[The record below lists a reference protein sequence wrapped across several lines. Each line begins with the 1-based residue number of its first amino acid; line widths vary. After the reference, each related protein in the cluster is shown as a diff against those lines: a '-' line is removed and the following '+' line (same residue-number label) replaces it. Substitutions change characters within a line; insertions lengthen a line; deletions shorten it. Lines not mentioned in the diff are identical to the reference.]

1 MPQNSISAQLSNLHQ
16 LVADLEAIENGG
28 KKAISNTIKDVKARA
43 PGWIAQE
50 VTAVY
55 NIKKSEIT
63 PSGSGK
69 PKKMAGSI
77 QITGETI
84 EELAITYKG
93 RLLTPVHFGMTPKAP
108 PRGKSYTL
116 KASVLKGQKKV
127 IGRYLNTRTPGGPF
141 SQRSHNILMGTGNT
155 KSDGTSWIPFQRMSK
170 TRTDIKKLTTISVPQ
185 MITSDRTNEAIML
198 RLNTETSK
206 RLEPHMQRALGLSA
220 RAHQNAAQRVHS
232 RTRHRARPTPPDAHR
247 ARHSAAQT
255 PPRPRTAPQGTVTGP
270 SGLRCWRAQK
280 TRNREKFFSGRFV
293 SPERQKG
300 GNAMPNP
307 TNNKLVDSKTI
318 AALFDMTPR
327 RVQQLT
333 KDGVIAAVK
342 EGNAN
347 RYDLLPTIQ
356 RYIRYLTAKANGR
369 EPSKKDSEIE
379 GRRLEAEADLKRS
392 KADIAALQ
400 LSELEGTMHRS
411 EDVEAVMTDLVYNI
425 RSMLVA
431 LPGRLAVD
439 VTGAATP
446 AEASEIIRTEV
457 YKILTELA
465 GYKYDPEVYARRV
478 RDREGWSEQLADD
491 ADD

>member
-1 MPQNSISAQLSNLHQ
+1 MPQNSISAQLSNLQQ

-108 PRGKSYTL
+108 PHGKSYTL

-127 IGRYLNTRTPGGPF
+127 VGRYLNTRTPNGPF

-206 RLEPHMQRALGLSA
+206 RLEHHMKRALGL
-220 RAHQNAAQRVHS
+220 
-232 RTRHRARPTPPDAHR
+232 
-247 ARHSAAQT
+247 
-255 PPRPRTAPQGTVTGP
+255 
-270 SGLRCWRAQK
+270 
-280 TRNREKFFSGRFV
+280 
-293 SPERQKG
+293 
-300 GNAMPNP
+300 
-307 TNNKLVDSKTI
+307 
-318 AALFDMTPR
+318 
-327 RVQQLT
+327 
-333 KDGVIAAVK
+333 
-342 EGNAN
+342 
-347 RYDLLPTIQ
+347 
-356 RYIRYLTAKANGR
+356 
-369 EPSKKDSEIE
+369 
-379 GRRLEAEADLKRS
+379 
-392 KADIAALQ
+392 
-400 LSELEGTMHRS
+400 
-411 EDVEAVMTDLVYNI
+411 
-425 RSMLVA
+425 
-431 LPGRLAVD
+431 
-439 VTGAATP
+439 
-446 AEASEIIRTEV
+446 
-457 YKILTELA
+457 
-465 GYKYDPEVYARRV
+465 
-478 RDREGWSEQLADD
+478 
-491 ADD
+491 